1 MYLGFVLGHLW
12 RLSDLH
18 IVVIIIII
26 IQPNH
31 AVELFNALVYAVKI
45 FNCLG
50 STLLLTIDFEI
61 SFS

>member
-1 MYLGFVLGHLW
+1 MYLGVVLGHLW

-18 IVVIIIII
+18 IVIIIII

>member
-1 MYLGFVLGHLW
+1 MYLGVVLGHLW

-18 IVVIIIII
+18 IVVIIII

>member
-1 MYLGFVLGHLW
+1 MYLGVVLGHLW

>member
-1 MYLGFVLGHLW
+1 MYLGVVLGHLW

-26 IQPNH
+26 QPNH
-31 AVELFNALVYAVKI
+31 AVELFNALVFAVKI

-61 SFS
+61 TFS

>member
-1 MYLGFVLGHLW
+1 MYLGVVLGHLW
-12 RLSDLH
+12 RLPDLH

>member
-1 MYLGFVLGHLW
+1 MYLDVVLGHLW

-18 IVVIIIII
+18 IVIIIII

-31 AVELFNALVYAVKI
+31 AVELFNALVFAVKI

>member
-1 MYLGFVLGHLW
+1 MYLGVVLGHLW

-18 IVVIIIII
+18 IVIIIVI

>member
-1 MYLGFVLGHLW
+1 MYLGVVLGHLW

-18 IVVIIIII
+18 IVIII

>member
-1 MYLGFVLGHLW
+1 MYLGVVLGHLW

-18 IVVIIIII
+18 IVIVIII

>member
-1 MYLGFVLGHLW
+1 MYLGVVLGHLW

-18 IVVIIIII
+18 IVIIIII

-50 STLLLTIDFEI
+50 STVLLTIDFEI

>member
-1 MYLGFVLGHLW
+1 MYLGVVLGHLW

-18 IVVIIIII
+18 IVIIIII

-31 AVELFNALVYAVKI
+31 AVELFNALVFAVKI

>member
-1 MYLGFVLGHLW
+1 MYLGVVLGHLW

-18 IVVIIIII
+18 IVIIIII

-31 AVELFNALVYAVKI
+31 AVELFNAFVYAVKI

-61 SFS
+61 YFS

>member
-1 MYLGFVLGHLW
+1 MYLGVVLGHLW

-18 IVVIIIII
+18 IVVSIIII

-50 STLLLTIDFEI
+50 STLLLTIDFER

>member
-1 MYLGFVLGHLW
+1 MYLGVVLGHLW

-18 IVVIIIII
+18 IVIIIII

-61 SFS
+61 SLS